1 MKGLKVLTL
10 FGMSFP
16 SLPQSINVLQ
26 NLRTLQFF
34 SCEITDVSA
43 IGELRKLEILSI
55 IGSEIKKLPGEMRNL
70 SYLKLLDLTYCN
82 ILEPIPIDLLSNL
95 SHLKELYMLRVDVEW
110 KPMEEEEEDKEEE
123 DEKEDDKEEEE
134 EKKGA
139 NASLAELKSLSE
151 LVALKIDIPN
161 IKVLPKDLAFKNK
174 KIEFQIFVGADE
186 VFDKADY
193 LFKNRLGL
201 GSCNIRDIAESWML
215 LQLLKKLATNLRV
228 AHDNYF
234 YGSFIK
240 FFYTI

>member
-1 MKGLKVLTL
+1 M
-10 FGMSFP
+10 
-16 SLPQSINVLQ
+16 
-26 NLRTLQFF
+26 
-34 SCEITDVSA
+34 SA
-43 IGELRKLEILSI
+43 IRELRKLEILSI
-55 IGSEIKKLPGEMRNL
+55 IGSKIKKLPGEMRNL
-70 SYLKLLDLTYCN
+70 SYLKLLDLTNCN
-82 ILEPIPIDLLSNL
+82 HLERISPNLLSNL
-95 SHLKELYMLRVDVEW
+95 SHLKELYMLGVDVKW
-110 KPMEEEEEDKEEE
+110 KPMEEEEV
-123 DEKEDDKEEEE
+123 DEKEEE